1 MTYQE
6 LLELKNKRAL
16 KVKEGQDLITQK
28 NFEAHKA
35 LLGEVAKMNAEI
47 EAAEAQLAEEG
58 RFDDKDEKLKGL
70 HLNHQKQ
77 QEEKAKGAVVDT
89 IRRSNEYANSFAKA
103 LRTGVTVKRARG
115 VEGFEPLFKA
125 LQETGG
131 DPEGADGG
139 FLVPLDFDNMIHEYE
154 KEYLDLSQFFT
165 VENVRAMSG
174 WRAVEQGK
182 RKPLPKIA
190 EMATIGKDDQPKFA
204 KVSYTVEKY
213 GDRLPV
219 SSELLEDNTAGLLQ
233 YLAGW
238 FGPKYILTKNTLLLG
253 LLTAL
258 ETEVALAA
266 GSEAKELRKALIT
279 KLNTANSMAATLLT
293 NQNGYAEMDGWEDAN
308 KRPLLVPNPADPSVY
323 RLGGRRVVYAD
334 NDLIPDETSK
344 MPIYAGNFKSL
355 GTLFVRKGIEMASTD
370 VGGDAWATDSYE
382 IRGLCRLAAVTMDKN
397 AAFKATISAAAG

>member
-1 MTYQE
+1 M
-6 LLELKNKRAL
+6 LKLEYDKK
-16 KVKEGQDLITQK
+16 
-28 NFEAHKA
+28 
-35 LLGEVAKMNAEI
+35 EI
-47 EAAEAQLAEEG
+47 EG
-58 RFDDKDEKLKGL
+58 VIDKIVKKTMNMDLTWDWPCGVAYYGISDAYEK
-70 HLNHQKQ
+70 
-77 QEEKAKGAVVDT
+77 
-89 IRRSNEYANSFAKA
+89 
-103 LRTGVTVKRARG
+103 TGK
-115 VEGFEPLFKA
+115 
-125 LQETGG
+125 
-131 DPEGADGG
+131 
-139 FLVPLDFDNMIHEYE
+139 